1 MFDQTDIIPKMKDNR
16 IREVKLLNMKEP
28 EIQDLN
34 FLTNSERMTVS
45 RKIKEYSLKTS
56 LAIKYSAEIRR
67 FFLKK
72 KKEKILNKMKEKRV
86 TEKKLLNLVPKE
98 IREMSFLNFD
108 EKDSLPQ
115 LLKEFVNE
123 KEFSDINKLIKEN
136 TSSTKKWFQ

>member
-136 TSSTKKWFQ
+136 TSSTKK

>member
-123 KEFSDINKLIKEN
+123 KEFSDINKLIKEK
-136 TSSTKKWFQ
+136 TSSTKRWFQ